1 MLLTVVNTTFQTLK
15 LWRGE
20 EEEFFLE
27 AGSYAD
33 GNNTGTSLIQYFKPL
48 RRRSKNGLGE

>member
-33 GNNTGTSLIQYFKPL
+33 GNNTGTSLIQYFQPL